1 MSLDVKSIEQSS
13 NLLLSSPC
21 ANRAILTYC
30 ENWFKQV
37 KTNPSTTFWTFDW
50 DQSAKTRQHEWKER
64 LKISE
69 VAKFER
75 DCWKLMNIFLPKVAK
90 FYKLL
95 YEWQVRTPTLRM
107 SVKFSDLM
115 EQYLRSP

>member
-1 MSLDVKSIEQSS
+1 MSLDVKSIEESS

-50 DQSAKTRQHEWKER
+50 DQSAKIRQHDWKER
-64 LKISE
+64 LKISK

-75 DCWKLMNIFLPKVAK
+75 DCWKLMNIFLHKVAK
-90 FYKLL
+90 FYKRL
-95 YEWQVRTPTLRM
+95 
-107 SVKFSDLM
+107 
-115 EQYLRSP
+115 

>member
-1 MSLDVKSIEQSS
+1 MSLDVKSIEESS
-13 NLLLSSPC
+13 NLLLSSPW

-37 KTNPSTTFWTFDW
+37 KSNPSTTFSTFDW
-50 DQSAKTRQHEWKER
+50 DHQSAKIGQHVWKEH

-75 DCWKLMNIFLPKVAK
+75 DCWKLIKILFHKVAK
-90 FYKLL
+90 FYKRL
-95 YEWQVRTPTLRM
+95 
-107 SVKFSDLM
+107 
-115 EQYLRSP
+115 

>member
-1 MSLDVKSIEQSS
+1 MSLDVKSIEESS

-30 ENWFKQV
+30 ENWLKQV

-50 DQSAKTRQHEWKER
+50 DQSAKIRQHDWKER
-64 LKISE
+64 LKISK

-75 DCWKLMNIFLPKVAK
+75 DCWKLMNIFLHKVAK
-90 FYKLL
+90 FYKRL
-95 YEWQVRTPTLRM
+95 
-107 SVKFSDLM
+107 
-115 EQYLRSP
+115 